1 MELLTHYSD
10 STMADAFVERHQHDV
25 RFVPGVGWAVR
36 DLSTMGWRK
45 ADEGVIERLS
55 EQLARDALESV
66 YAAMAVEHFR
76 AAEARLNY
84 YPIKNV
90 VRLVRQHP
98 SILADSKDLDIAPG
112 RFWGDDEWKVD
123 A

>member
-25 RFVPGVGWAVR
+25 RFVPGAGWMVR
-36 DLSTMGWRK
+36 DLSTMGWVS
-45 ADEGVIERLS
+45 ADEGVIVRLS
-55 EQLARDALESV
+55 EQLARDALEGV
-66 YAAMAVEHFR
+66 YDAMAVEHFR

-84 YPIKNV
+84 YPIRNV
-90 VRLVRQHP
+90 VRLAKQRP
-98 SILADSKDLDIAPG
+98 PILASKEGWLVAG
-112 RFWGDDEWKVD
+112 GEERKTD